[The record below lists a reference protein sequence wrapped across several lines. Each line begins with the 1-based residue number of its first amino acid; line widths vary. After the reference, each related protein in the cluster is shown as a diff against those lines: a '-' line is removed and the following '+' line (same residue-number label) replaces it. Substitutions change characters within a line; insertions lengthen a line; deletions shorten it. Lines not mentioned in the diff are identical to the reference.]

1 MDILGLRYVVA
12 IDTDIMIVDHGV
24 RTFISL
30 YFSYSP
36 MVSRDLRK
44 LATISLINVRYDNSN
59 VFWQR
64 PALARCTVVIRQ
76 LRPEFKFSA
85 ILDWLDL
92 WWRVF
97 KVSWNHRAVWKI
109 QWYKG
114 SYPMISN
121 HNIKIYCYYRNP
133 KISLWS
139 YSYYVWVVFL
149 Q

>member
-64 PALARCTVVIRQ
+64 PALARCIVLSSDAGTGGARGATAPPIFGRSVNPIWTGEGRLSPPVTTGPPNVFHLPASLDNI
-76 LRPEFKFSA
+76 FSYIGA
-85 ILDWLDL
+85 
-92 WWRVF
+92 
-97 KVSWNHRAVWKI
+97 KVSR
-109 QWYKG
+109 Q
-114 SYPMISN
+114 
-121 HNIKIYCYYRNP
+121 
-133 KISLWS
+133 
-139 YSYYVWVVFL
+139 
-149 Q
+149 